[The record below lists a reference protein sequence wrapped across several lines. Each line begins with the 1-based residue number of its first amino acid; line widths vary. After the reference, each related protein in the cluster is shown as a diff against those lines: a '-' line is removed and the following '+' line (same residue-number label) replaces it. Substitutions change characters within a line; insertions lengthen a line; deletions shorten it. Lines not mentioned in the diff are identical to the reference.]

1 MQLQDLLIPSI
12 LQFNSKRAVVFL
24 KKEIYTL
31 SINFLHMKKK
41 KILLSIFLLLSIIVF
56 AQSNK
61 NIFQP
66 NACGADNL
74 IQTLRKN
81 PVFRANEEKL
91 NAQIRMYTPSLQSAN
106 KNNRTNSNAKKSGV
120 DKSTSVSPITGIIS
134 IPVVVHIINSN
145 PESITNQ
152 MVIDGIKELND
163 AFAHQGTY
171 SVDPLG
177 VNTGIQFCLANTAPD
192 GSLTNGIDRVNSY
205 YENID
210 VDLESGA
217 LATLTQWDPKFYANI
232 WLVSSIKGEIPPTV
246 FECGSWQRVGFG
258 GYASAGG
265 GLVVS
270 SLSGPLV
277 AHEMGHYL
285 SLLHTFQGQN
295 CANADCTLDGDLV
308 CDTPPDRSTKS
319 SPCNSPD
326 NTYNTDTIS
335 GPFTKDVPD
344 NISNFMDYGSPCPT
358 VFTQGQS
365 DRMHAFLSIFSGGT
379 LLNSDRCNSPCN
391 GAIVAK
397 FDWYSNA
404 HPVVGDIVNF
414 NNTSTGATSYEWYVN
429 EVLVATTQAFS
440 YQVTTA
446 TTYVIKLLAF
456 TAGRTCVSSYT
467 GNVMADCGVVARF
480 SPDKRLIAST
490 SVIYKDPVL
499 FQNTSYGAT
508 NHQWF
513 VSDNTG
519 ANFSNAGTSKDLL
532 YDFLQP
538 GTYKIK
544 LTASKGAC
552 VSNSGT
558 YTLTVLD
565 PKLDGSIAIFEV
577 KCYKNDS
584 IRVVFG
590 INNNGYDTIHAG
602 AVVSFYDQFP
612 GLPNPQKLN
621 NSFILPTDILGKC
634 SATFTQIIGVSK
646 PKQDS
651 LTLVFDENN
660 LLDELSETNNKAF
673 IQKFQF
679 KLVATPIDTTVYTNS
694 TLSLLVQKKSDDPIS
709 SVVWSPVT
717 GLSCTACVNPIL
729 SVTDTVL
736 MKVVAK
742 NSFNCTDSATA
753 YIKVFPIDIS
763 LDSSGIDCFK
773 NDSLL
778 VNVKVCLTNG
788 YTRLKKKVEIEYF
801 DNDITLGAANKL
813 GSTFLDPST
822 VFTNGCVVVPAVI
835 KMTQTPG
842 VFVFINRALLQFELQ
857 TTNNSLQKKYIP
869 FKLIAQPAD
878 YEAFRGEGF
887 SVNIINQGDTYKKL
901 LWTPSEALSCNNC
914 LSPVVTTNINR
925 EYKITGSNQFFC
937 TDSTLVH
944 IKTYYRS
951 RLALPNVFTPNR
963 DGVNDYFYVIA
974 GKEVVTV
981 NQFQIFNRWG
991 ERVFN
996 SKNTK
1001 PNEYLG
1007 GWDGYYKGRVAD
1019 NGTYVY
1025 YIIITLLNG
1034 TTEEVKGNITLFR

>member
-1 MQLQDLLIPSI
+1 M
-12 LQFNSKRAVVFL
+12 N
-24 KKEIYTL
+24 
-31 SINFLHMKKK
+31 KKK
-41 KILLSIFLLLSIIVF
+41 VLISIFLLLSTILV

-61 NIFQP
+61 NTSP
-66 NACGADNL
+66 LNSCGADNL
-74 IQTLRKN
+74 IQILRKN
-81 PVFRANEEKL
+81 PVFTANEEKL
-91 NAQIRMYTPSLQSAN
+91 NAQIRLYNSSMQSARIS
-106 KNNRTNSNAKKSGV
+106 KASPAKVKRTGK
-120 DKSTSVSPITGIIS
+120 DKITSVSPITGIIS

-145 PESITNQ
+145 PESVTNQ

-163 AFAHQGTY
+163 AFAHLGTY
-171 SVDPLG
+171 SVDMLG

-217 LATLTQWDPKFYANI
+217 LAALTQWDPKFYANI

-270 SLSGPLV
+270 SLNGPLV

-319 SPCNSPD
+319 SPCNSPE
-326 NTYNTDTIS
+326 NSCNTDTVS
-335 GPFTKDVPD
+335 GPFTKDMPD

-365 DRMHAFLSIFSGGT
+365 DRMHAFLSVFSGGS
-379 LLNSDRCNSPCN
+379 LLNSDRCNTPCS
-391 GAIVAK
+391 GAIMAK
-397 FDWYSNA
+397 FNWYSNS

-414 NNTSTGATSYEWYVN
+414 NNTSTGASGYEWYVN
-429 EVLVATTQAFS
+429 GVLTATTQAFS
-440 YQVTTA
+440 YQVTTTA
-446 TTYVIKLLAF
+446 TYVIKLLAF
-456 TAGRTCVSSYT
+456 DAARSCVSSYS
-467 GNVMADCGVVARF
+467 GNVIADCGVVARF
-480 SPDKRLIAST
+480 SPDKRIIASA

-508 NHQWF
+508 NYQWF

-519 ANFSNAGTSKDLL
+519 ANFSNAGATKDLL
-532 YDFLQP
+532 YNFLLP
-538 GTYKIK
+538 GIYKIK

-565 PKLDGSIAIFEV
+565 PKQDGSISIFEV
-577 KCYKNDS
+577 RCYTNDS

-602 AVVSFYDQFP
+602 AVVGFYDKFP

-621 NSFILPTDILGKC
+621 NSFVLPTDILGKC
-634 SATFTQIIGVSK
+634 SASFTHIIGVSK

-660 LLDELSETNNKAF
+660 LLDELSETNNTAF
-673 IQKFQF
+673 IQNFQF
-679 KLVATPIDTTVYTNS
+679 KIIATPIDTSVYTNS
-694 TLSLLVQKKSDDPIS
+694 TLSLLVQKKSNDPIS
-709 SVVWSPVT
+709 SVMWSPIT
-717 GLSCTACVNPIL
+717 GLSCTTCVNPIL

-736 MKVVAK
+736 MKAIAK

-753 YIKVFPIDIS
+753 YIKVFPIDIG

-778 VNVKVCLTNG
+778 VNVKVCLKNG
-788 YTRLKKKVEIEYF
+788 YTKLKNKVEIEYF

-813 GSTFLDPST
+813 GSVFLDPST
-822 VFTNGCVVVPAVI
+822 VFTNGCVVAPTII
-835 KMTQTPG
+835 KMTQTPN
-842 VFVFINRALLQFELQ
+842 VSIFINRPLVPFEMQ
-857 TTNNSLQKKYIP
+857 TANNSLHKKYIP

-878 YEAFRGEGF
+878 YDAFRGEGF
-887 SVNIINQGDTYKKL
+887 PVNIINQGDTYKNL

-914 LSPVVTTNINR
+914 LSPVVTTNVNR
-925 EYKITGSNQFFC
+925 EYKVTGSNQYFC
-937 TDSTLVH
+937 TDSTFVRV
-944 IKTYYRS
+944 KTYYRS
-951 RLALPNVFTPNR
+951 HLALPNVFSPNR

-974 GKEVVTV
+974 GKDVVTV

-1007 GWDGYYKGRVAD
+1007 GWDGFYKGRIAD